1 MARLEIKI
9 SDDDKKELLLKARSL
24 DISMS
29 ELLRQ
34 GAKRANS
41 FSLENRKLAIEKNR
55 ELNRI
60 GNNLNQIARWVN
72 SNKSKAETVSVIAHL
87 ISIQELIEEL

>member
-1 MARLEIKI
+1 MARLDIRI
-9 SDDDKKELLLKARSL
+9 SDADKNELLQKAKSL
-24 DISMS
+24 DISVS
-29 ELLRQ
+29 ELVRQ

-72 SNKSKAETVSVIAHL
+72 SNKSKAESVSVIAHL
-87 ISIQELIEEL
+87 ISIQEWIEEL